1 MLISSVEITVTEHF
15 KENYAKIWSNSE
27 NTQKGETEM
36 NEIDEVTSARWEIW
50 GISGVR
56 RCGEPRLF

>member
-1 MLISSVEITVTEHF
+1 MG
-15 KENYAKIWSNSE
+15 K
-27 NTQKGETEM
+27 
-36 NEIDEVTSARWEIW
+36 IDEATSARWEIW